1 MTPKHHFFHFFFI
14 SFSFLLH
21 FSSSTFYFFSSTY
34 IFGDM
39 CTYQALEG
47 ILFYFCDNTVFL
59 FKEFSSYFLMS
70 IVIIIVDRNS
80 VLHIQ
85 YFILYR
91 FTLLFRIFLMT
102 SLLEIY
108 LNFQFRSNIKQNNL
122 FDENKI
128 SQNCFVS
135 DYDFN
140 SIFNKNQ
147 AQKRIKFDFLEVG
160 IKADAVLRTLR

>member
-1 MTPKHHFFHFFFI
+1 
-14 SFSFLLH
+14 
-21 FSSSTFYFFSSTY
+21 
-34 IFGDM
+34 
-39 CTYQALEG
+39 
-47 ILFYFCDNTVFL
+47 
-59 FKEFSSYFLMS
+59 MS
-70 IVIIIVDRNS
+70 IVIITVVINS

-128 SQNCFVS
+128 SKNCFVN

-140 SIFNKNQ
+140 FILNKNQ
-147 AQKRIKFDFLEVG
+147 AQKRIKFDFLEDG

>member
-1 MTPKHHFFHFFFI
+1 
-14 SFSFLLH
+14 
-21 FSSSTFYFFSSTY
+21 
-34 IFGDM
+34 
-39 CTYQALEG
+39 
-47 ILFYFCDNTVFL
+47 
-59 FKEFSSYFLMS
+59 MS
-70 IVIIIVDRNS
+70 IVIITAIINS

-128 SQNCFVS
+128 SKNCFVN
-135 DYDFN
+135 DYDFHF
-140 SIFNKNQ
+140 ILNKNQ

>member
-1 MTPKHHFFHFFFI
+1 
-14 SFSFLLH
+14 
-21 FSSSTFYFFSSTY
+21 
-34 IFGDM
+34 
-39 CTYQALEG
+39 
-47 ILFYFCDNTVFL
+47 
-59 FKEFSSYFLMS
+59 MS
-70 IVIIIVDRNS
+70 IVIIIVVINS

-108 LNFQFRSNIKQNNL
+108 LNFQFRSNIQQNNL

-140 SIFNKNQ
+140 FILNKNQ
-147 AQKRIKFDFLEVG
+147 AQKRIKFDFLEDG